1 MSKMLPIQTVLNG
14 MEQSVQNAA
23 SVQFLTQLEFARL
36 LILHVSHLIQPTGYV
51 FNAMLVTNLTVQIF
65 V

>member
-1 MSKMLPIQTVLNG
+1 MLPIQTALNG

-36 LILHVSHLIQPTGYV
+36 LTPHASHLIQSTGYV